1 MKLLLVLVVVA
12 FGIWL
17 WRSRRPPPPAAPRA
31 GKSAAKGG
39 TAEMVRCAA
48 CGLHLP
54 LADAERSAK
63 GLYCSVEHRRQI
75 EGS

>member
-1 MKLLLVLVVVA
+1 MKFLIVLLVVA

-17 WRSRRPPPPAAPRA
+17 WRSRRPPPKASPPRGKPAA
-31 GKSAAKGG
+31 K
-39 TAEMVRCAA
+39 AEMVRCAA

-75 EGS
+75 EGR